1 MKTSTVTLGLL
12 ASAAA
17 SCYSAP
23 ALAQGADPFLGQ
35 MMLTPYNFC
44 PRGWATASGQ
54 ILAISTNTA
63 LFSLLGTTYGG
74 NGQTTFALPD
84 LRGRFPNSA
93 GQGPGLSVYT
103 LGEVG
108 GVENTTLTILQM
120 PIHNHIATATTT
132 VQIKALSGV
141 AADKP
146 GAALNAFAK
155 AATNVYS
162 SQDPGPSNNFMDAN
176 TAVGTTSVTVGT
188 SGGSQPFSIM
198 PPYLTMQW
206 CIALEGIFPS
216 RN

>member
-1 MKTSTVTLGLL
+1 MKKSQVTLGLL
-12 ASAAA
+12 ATAAA
-17 SCYSAP
+17 SCYTAP
-23 ALAQGADPFLGQ
+23 ASAQASDMYLGQ
-35 MMLTPYNFC
+35 MMLVPYNFC
-44 PRGWATASGQ
+44 PRSWVAANGQ
-54 ILAISTNTA
+54 ILSIAQNTA

-84 LRGRFPNSA
+84 LRGRFPNSV
-93 GQGPGLSVYT
+93 GQGPGLSAYS
-103 LGEVG
+103 LGQVG
-108 GVENTTLTILQM
+108 GVESTTLTILQM
-120 PIHNHIATATTT
+120 PIHNHTATATT
-132 VQIKALSGV
+132 VVKIKALGGV
-141 AADKP
+141 DADKP

-176 TAVGTTSVTVGT
+176 TTVSTTNVTIGT

-206 CIALEGIFPS
+206 CIATQGIFPS